1 MAIGPAQGQQNL
13 TSSPAR
19 KHAAV
24 RAIENHIEPDTR
36 RSGEWADEDTGAAVR
51 AFDAKDGHG
60 WVTSSS
66 LKKAHKAWGD
76 QVKSLMNRLSSEK
89 VSLRATTA
97 VLQGTDFGVGAHI
110 RTTSPLDNY

>member
-1 MAIGPAQGQQNL
+1 MAIEPAQGQQNL
-13 TSSPAR
+13 ASSPAR
-19 KHAAV
+19 KRAAA

-60 WVTSSS
+60 WITSSA

-76 QVKSLMNRLSSEK
+76 QVKSLMSRLSSEK

-97 VLQGTDFGVGAHI
+97 LLQGTDFGVGAHV
-110 RTTSPLDNY
+110 RTSSSLDRY

>member
-1 MAIGPAQGQQNL
+1 MVIGPAQGQQNL
-13 TSSPAR
+13 ASSPAR
-19 KHAAV
+19 KRAAA

-76 QVKSLMNRLSSEK
+76 QVKRLSSEK

-97 VLQGTDFGVGAHI
+97 LLQGTDFGVGAHV
-110 RTTSPLDNY
+110 RTSSTLDRY

>member
-1 MAIGPAQGQQNL
+1 MVIGPAQGQQNL
-13 TSSPAR
+13 ASSPAR
-19 KHAAV
+19 KRAAA
-24 RAIENHIEPDTR
+24 RAIESDIEPGTR

-60 WVTSSS
+60 WITSSS

-97 VLQGTDFGVGAHI
+97 LLQGTDFGVGAHV
-110 RTTSPLDNY
+110 RTSSTLDRY

>member
-1 MAIGPAQGQQNL
+1 MVIGPAQGQQNL
-13 TSSPAR
+13 ASSPAR
-19 KHAAV
+19 KRAAAW
-24 RAIENHIEPDTR
+24 AIESDIEPGTR

-66 LKKAHKAWGD
+66 LNKAHKAWGD
-76 QVKSLMNRLSSEK
+76 QVKSLMNRLSSER

-97 VLQGTDFGVGAHI
+97 LLQGTDFGVGAHV
-110 RTTSPLDNY
+110 RTSSTLDRY